1 MHPHLLPAHR
11 RTVMK
16 LVALSLVAGAGAVVR
31 AQDKF
36 PSRPIRITV
45 PFPVGTTDYVGRLI
59 GQRLGEQLGATI
71 VVENKTGASGN
82 IAADFVA
89 NAPADGYNLLLGA
102 VSVVT
107 NPALMGKPAYVPSQ
121 LVPLGVGIDSH
132 LVLLARLDFPARDL
146 TGLVKA
152 AADRPGAVNAASPG
166 VATLPHLGIEMLAT
180 QARVK
185 FNHVPYRGSALA
197 LTDILAGRVDW
208 VIDSLASAKA
218 FLSSG
223 KVRALA
229 VLTPKRVPSLPDVAT
244 AGEQGFQ
251 FLEFSAW
258 NGFMVAAGTSS
269 TMVQTL
275 HEALARAIQAPETSK
290 ALMERDLDPVV
301 MSPGAYLEFMQRE
314 SKRWSQVIKD
324 ANVTV

>member
-1 MHPHLLPAHR
+1 MNPFPLSARR
-11 RTVMK
+11 RTLMK
-16 LVALSLVAGAGAVVR
+16 LVALPLVAGAGTAAR

-36 PSRPIRITV
+36 PSRSMRIVV
-45 PFPVGTTDYVGRLI
+45 PFPVGTTDYVARLI
-59 GQRLGEQLGATI
+59 GQKLGEQMGATI

-89 NAPADGYNLLLGA
+89 NAPADGYTLLLGA

-107 NPALMGKPAYVPSQ
+107 NPALMARPAYVPTQ
-121 LVPLGVGIDSH
+121 LVPLGVGIDSR
-132 LVLLARLDFPARDL
+132 LVLVARTDFPARDL
-146 TGLVKA
+146 AGLVKA
-152 AADRPGAVNAASPG
+152 AADKPGEVIAASPG

-197 LTDILAGRVDW
+197 IADIIAGRVDW
-208 VIDSLASAKA
+208 VIDALVSAKPYI
-218 FLSSG
+218 SSG

-229 VLTPKRVPSLPDVAT
+229 VLTPKRIPSLPDVPT
-244 AGEQGFQ
+244 AGEQGFK

-258 NGFMVAAGTSS
+258 NGFMVAAGTSPAL
-269 TMVQTL
+269 VQTL
-275 HEALARAIQAPETSK
+275 HEALARAIQAPEVSN
-290 ALMERDLDPVV
+290 ALMERSLDPVV
-301 MSPGAYLEFMQRE
+301 LSPATYLDFVLRE

>member
-1 MHPHLLPAHR
+1 M
-11 RTVMK
+11 
-16 LVALSLVAGAGAVVR
+16 
-31 AQDKF
+31 
-36 PSRPIRITV
+36 
-45 PFPVGTTDYVGRLI
+45 
-59 GQRLGEQLGATI
+59 
-71 VVENKTGASGN
+71 
-82 IAADFVA
+82 
-89 NAPADGYNLLLGA
+89 
-102 VSVVT
+102 
-107 NPALMGKPAYVPSQ
+107 
-121 LVPLGVGIDSH
+121 
-132 LVLLARLDFPARDL
+132 
-146 TGLVKA
+146 
-152 AADRPGAVNAASPG
+152 
-166 VATLPHLGIEMLAT
+166 
-180 QARVK
+180 
-185 FNHVPYRGSALA
+185 
-197 LTDILAGRVDW
+197 
-208 VIDSLASAKA
+208 IDSLASAKA

>member
-1 MHPHLLPAHR
+1 MHPLPLLAHR

-16 LVALSLVAGAGAVVR
+16 LMAISLVAGSGAAVR

-59 GQRLGEQLGATI
+59 GQKLGEQMGATV

-82 IAADFVA
+82 IAADIVA

-146 TGLVKA
+146 AGLVKA

-166 VATLPHLGIEMLAT
+166 VATLPHLGVEMLAT
-180 QARVK
+180 QAHVK
-185 FNHVPYRGSALA
+185 FNHVPYRGSSLA
-197 LTDILAGRVDW
+197 MTDILAGRVDW
-208 VIDSLASAKA
+208 VIDSLASAKP

-229 VLTPKRVPSLPDVAT
+229 VLTPKRVSSLPDVPT
-244 AGEQGFQ
+244 AGEQGFK

-269 TMVQTL
+269 AIVQTL